1 MTQPTVFPSNTVP
14 PIHVIHE
21 NPDWLPPFAKA
32 FAARGEAFVD
42 WNLSDGAFD
51 LSSPPPAGLF
61 YNRMSASAHS
71 RGHRYSPEYA
81 SAVIAWLAAHDRPV
95 INGPGAIALEVNK
108 AAQLARLERAGVPV
122 PRTVAALGAE
132 RIAEAAESFAPGPVI
147 VKPNRGGKGLG
158 IQLFEDA
165 GEAAARARA
174 GTLPGSTDGIT
185 LLQDYVRTTDGSV
198 TRAEF
203 IGGRLFYAVRID
215 TGGTF
220 ELCPAD
226 VCAPE
231 EAAATGGPV
240 FTVVENAVEPELEQA
255 IGVFLRDASIDIAGV
270 EFARDAEGRPYVY
283 DVNTNTNYNPDAE
296 RAAGVSAPQALVD
309 YLIRERN
316 RHFASPRIAFNGW
329 GLVPSRI
336 AAAE

>member
-1 MTQPTVFPSNTVP
+1 MTAMMTPP

-21 NPDWLPPFAKA
+21 NPEWLPPFARA
-32 FAARGEAFVD
+32 FAARSEAFVD
-42 WNLSDGAFD
+42 WD
-51 LSSPPPAGLF
+51 LSEGAIDLSAPPPEGLF

-71 RGHRYSPEYA
+71 RGHRYSPEFA
-81 SAVIAWLAAHDRPV
+81 NAVIAWLAAHGRPV

-108 AAQLARLERAGVPV
+108 AAQMAWLKRAGVPV
-122 PRTVAALGAE
+122 PRTVAALGDDKV
-132 RIAEAAESFAPGPVI
+132 AEAAMRFAPGPVI

-158 IQLFEDA
+158 IQLFENAADA
-165 GEAAARARA
+165 AERARA

-185 LLQDYVRTTDGSV
+185 LLQEYIATVDGSV

-203 IGGRLFYAVRID
+203 IGGKLFYAVRID

-240 FTVVENAVEPELEQA
+240 FTVVDDAVEPELEAA
-255 IGVFLRDASIDIAGV
+255 IEAFLRDAGIDIAGV
-270 EFARDAEGRPYVY
+270 EFARDAWGNPFVY

-296 RAAGVSAPQALVD
+296 AAAGVSAPQALVD

-316 RHFASPRIAFNGW
+316 RRLAAPRLVGNGW
-329 GLVPSRI
+329 GLVPDQW
-336 AAAE
+336 ATGGD

>member
-1 MTQPTVFPSNTVP
+1 MTQPTVP

-21 NPDWLPPFAKA
+21 NPDWLPPFAQA
-32 FAARGEAFVD
+32 FAARGEEFVD
-42 WNLSDGAFD
+42 WNLSDGSVD
-51 LSSPPPAGLF
+51 LATPPPAGLF

-95 INGPGAIALEVNK
+95 INGAGAIALEVNK
-108 AAQLARLERAGVPV
+108 AAQLARLTRAGVPV
-122 PRTVAALGAE
+122 PRTVAALGDAKV
-132 RIAEAAESFAPGPVI
+132 AEAAESFAPGPVI

-165 GEAAARARA
+165 REAAARARA

-185 LLQDYVRTTDGSV
+185 LLQAYIRPPDGSV
-198 TRAEF
+198 VRAEF

-215 TGGTF
+215 TGGSF

-231 EAAATGGPV
+231 EAAANGGPL
-240 FTVVENAVEPELEQA
+240 FTVVDGAVEPALEQA
-255 IGVFLRDASIDIAGV
+255 IEAFLRDAGIEIAGV
-270 EFARDAEGRPYVY
+270 EFVRDADGRPYVY

-316 RHFASPRIAFNGW
+316 RHFAPLRVASQGRVPGRI
-329 GLVPSRI
+329 V
-336 AAAE
+336 AAE

>member
-1 MTQPTVFPSNTVP
+1 MTDMMTAP

-21 NPDWLPPFAKA
+21 NPEWLPPFARA
-32 FAARGEAFVD
+32 FEARGEAFVD
-42 WNLSDGAFD
+42 WD
-51 LSSPPPAGLF
+51 LSEGSIDLSVPPPVGLF

-71 RGHRYSPEYA
+71 RGHRYSPEFA
-81 SAVIAWLAAHDRPV
+81 GAVIAWLAAHGRPV

-122 PRTVAALGAE
+122 PRTIAALGDAKV
-132 RIAEAAESFAPGPVI
+132 AEAAMQFAPGPVI

-158 IQLFEDA
+158 IQLFENA
-165 GEAAARARA
+165 AEAAERARS

-185 LLQDYVRTTDGSV
+185 LLQAYVATVDGSV

-203 IGGRLFYAVRID
+203 IGGKLFYAVRID

-231 EAAATGGPV
+231 EAAETGGPL
-240 FTVVENAVEPELEQA
+240 FTVVDDAVEPELEA
-255 IGVFLRDASIDIAGV
+255 AVEAFLRDAGIDIAGV
-270 EFARDAEGRPYVY
+270 EFARDVWGNPFVY

-296 RAAGVSAPQALVD
+296 AAAGVSAPRALVD

-316 RHFASPRIAFNGW
+316 RRLASPRLVGNGW
-329 GLVPSRI
+329 GLIPDQW
-336 AAAE
+336 ATAGD

>member
-1 MTQPTVFPSNTVP
+1 MTDQ

-21 NPDWLPPFAKA
+21 NPEWLPPFARG
-32 FAARGEAFVD
+32 FEARGEAFVD
-42 WNLSDGAFD
+42 LDVSDGAID
-51 LSSPPPAGLF
+51 LAAAPPQGLF
-61 YNRMSASAHS
+61 YNRMSASAHT

-81 SAVIAWLAAHDRPV
+81 AAVIAWLEAHDRPV
-95 INGPGAIALEVNK
+95 INGSGAIALEVNK
-108 AAQLARLERAGVPV
+108 AAQLAQLTRAGVPV
-122 PRTVAALGAE
+122 PRTVAALGDAKV
-132 RIAEAAESFAPGPVI
+132 AEAAALWGTGPVI

-165 GEAAARARA
+165 SEVVERAAA
-174 GTLPGSTDGIT
+174 GTLQGSIDGIT
-185 LLQDYVRTTDGSV
+185 LLQDYIATPDGSV

-203 IGGRLFYAVRID
+203 IGGKLFYAVRID

-231 EAAATGGPV
+231 DAAETGGPV
-240 FTVVENAVEPELEQA
+240 FTVVDNAVEPAFQA
-255 IGVFLRDASIDIAGV
+255 GIERFLADAGIDIAGV
-270 EFARDAEGRPYVY
+270 EFARDAEGRPFVY

-296 RAAGVSAPQALVD
+296 AAAGVSAPQALVD

-316 RHFASPRIAFNGW
+316 RRLAPPK
-329 GLVPSRI
+329 V
-336 AAAE
+336 AAGRV